1 MKVTALMSVVG
12 RFRSPSIKIPCSSK
26 KFPVP
31 RKSSLIR
38 DLEFPV
44 PLRREFGTK
53 PLECTY
59 APDPG
64 ANAVQQKGDAIIYS
78 ITSSA
83 SAIHLAW
90 RALSLSETCGLL
102 RRPICKLS
110 IEAEACQDHP
120 SEERSRHL
128 PAAKEQIVICGRGR
142 LDELLNR
149 PLLTSF
155 L

>member
-1 MKVTALMSVVG
+1 
-12 RFRSPSIKIPCSSK
+12 
-26 KFPVP
+26 
-31 RKSSLIR
+31 
-38 DLEFPV
+38 
-44 PLRREFGTK
+44 
-53 PLECTY
+53 
-59 APDPG
+59 
-64 ANAVQQKGDAIIYS
+64 
-78 ITSSA
+78 
-83 SAIHLAW
+83 
-90 RALSLSETCGLL
+90 L